1 MPQSNL
7 SIYSL
12 ARYRKRKEK
21 LSITTQKKVQKN
33 IRSLLLR
40 KILWNFKGERSNINT
55 KAFCLPACLTKICH
69 LVHNIEKQKL
79 IQKIK

>member
-21 LSITTQKKVQKN
+21 ISITTQKRYKN
-33 IRSLLLR
+33 IRSSLLR

-69 LVHNIEKQKL
+69 LVHHIEKQKL
-79 IQKIK
+79 IQK